1 MVKDKAY
8 VCNFCRKVI
17 TYAPEQ
23 GGSSFPCPFC
33 KSPVRLPIY
42 AGAAP
47 AAAAPS
53 RATAL
58 LWFFIPLAAVAAAGG
73 TALFV
78 LQRGPAHT
86 ATTTLTQALPAALMR
101 PRVTVAPAS
110 AAVRGA
116 RADIAVTEV
125 KFGCPEIYNAA
136 LKRASATDTPVLAV
150 KIAVTNTGKTA
161 SAFRSW
167 RIFDALGDPKKAIL
181 TDPELGVRYSLV
193 SFGADTYPVGTHVG
207 VQTEPGST
215 VTDTVL
221 FMCAKKPESDLLLTL
236 PCENVGGRSEL
247 SFTIPRAMIQ

>member
-23 GGSSFPCPFC
+23 GGSTFPCPFC
-33 KSPVRLPIY
+33 KSQVRLPLY

-47 AAAAPS
+47 AAAPARTS
-53 RATAL
+53 FL
-58 LWFFIPLAAVAAAGG
+58 LWFFIPLAVAAAAGG

-78 LQRGPAHT
+78 LQRGTEKDKGA
-86 ATTTLTQALPAALMR
+86 ALTQALPALMR
-101 PRVTVAPAS
+101 PRVIVAPSS
-110 AAVRGA
+110 AAARGA
-116 RADIAVTEV
+116 HAEIAVTEV
-125 KFGCPEIYNAA
+125 RYGCPEIYNDA
-136 LKRASATDTPVLAV
+136 LKRSATTDTPVLAV

-161 SAFRSW
+161 NAFRSW
-167 RIFDALGDPKKAIL
+167 RIFDALGDQKKAVL
-181 TDPELGVRYSLV
+181 TDPERGVRYSLV
-193 SFGADTYPVGTHVG
+193 SFGVDSYPVGTHLG
-207 VQTEPGST
+207 AQTEPGAT

-236 PCENVGGRSEL
+236 SCENVGGRSEL